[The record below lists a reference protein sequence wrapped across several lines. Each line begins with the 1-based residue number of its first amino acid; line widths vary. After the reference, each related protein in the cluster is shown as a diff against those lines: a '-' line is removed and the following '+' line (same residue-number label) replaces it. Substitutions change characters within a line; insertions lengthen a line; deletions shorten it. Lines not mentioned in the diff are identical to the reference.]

1 MSFEAAVRQRAPL
14 FFVQRQRLGSC
25 VWHAGVFLGGDNL
38 GADTQHDRFAVASA
52 STSGTQELKAIA
64 LFAASAA
71 ALAVLAGCG
80 SSKPSNKDDS
90 AFVYLMDRTPTWT
103 ENKVDTLPPLPQ
115 EANLLPFTV
124 SENTPL
130 TFFID
135 KNSLSVGTDGIVR
148 YTVVVKSPAGA
159 RNVNYE
165 GIRCD
170 NYNWRLYASIN
181 EDQNGWDRTVEND
194 FQRIENGNLNAYRAA
209 LYQDYFCANKLP
221 MGSAK
226 QILSNIQMKRTA
238 VSNYH

>member
-1 MSFEAAVRQRAPL
+1 M
-14 FFVQRQRLGSC
+14 
-25 VWHAGVFLGGDNL
+25 
-38 GADTQHDRFAVASA
+38 
-52 STSGTQELKAIA
+52 KAIA

-80 SSKPSNKDDS
+80 SPKPSNKDDS
-90 AFVYLMDRTPTWT
+90 AFVYLMDRKPSWT
-103 ENKVDTLPPLPQ
+103 ENAVDTLPPLPQ
-115 EANLLPFTV
+115 EANLLAFTV

-181 EDQNGWDRTVEND
+181 EDQNSWDRTVAND

-221 MGSAK
+221 TGSAK

>member
-1 MSFEAAVRQRAPL
+1 
-14 FFVQRQRLGSC
+14 
-25 VWHAGVFLGGDNL
+25 
-38 GADTQHDRFAVASA
+38 
-52 STSGTQELKAIA
+52 LKAIA

-80 SSKPSNKDDS
+80 SPKPTNKDDS
-90 AFVYLMDRTPTWT
+90 TFVYLMDRKPNWV

-115 EANLLPFTV
+115 DANLLGITV

-130 TFFID
+130 SFFVD
-135 KNSLSVGTDGIVR
+135 KNSLSVGDDGVIR
-148 YTVVVKSPAGA
+148 YTIVVKSPAGA

-181 EDQNGWDRTVEND
+181 EDQTGWDRAVEND
-194 FQRIENGNLNAYRAA
+194 FRRIENGELNSYHAA

-221 MGSAK
+221 TGSAK
-226 QILSNIQMKRTA
+226 QILQNIQMKRTA
-238 VSNYH
+238 TSNYH

>member
-1 MSFEAAVRQRAPL
+1 
-14 FFVQRQRLGSC
+14 
-25 VWHAGVFLGGDNL
+25 
-38 GADTQHDRFAVASA
+38 
-52 STSGTQELKAIA
+52 LKAIA

-80 SSKPSNKDDS
+80 SPKPTNKDDS
-90 AFVYLMDRTPTWT
+90 AFVYLMDRKPNWV

-115 EANLLPFTV
+115 DANLLEITV

-130 TFFID
+130 SFFVD
-135 KNSLSVGTDGIVR
+135 KNSLSVGDDGIIR
-148 YTVVVKSPAGA
+148 YTIVVKSPAGA

-181 EDQNGWDRTVEND
+181 EDQTGWDRAVEND
-194 FQRIENGNLNAYRAA
+194 FRRIENGELNSYHAT

-221 MGSAK
+221 TGSAK
-226 QILSNIQMKRTA
+226 QILQNIQMKRTA
-238 VSNYH
+238 TSNYH